1 MLKRS
6 DDREILEKVL
16 STDELSVVK
25 KAYVMYKGM
34 EESTHKTFLL
44 RRINDVI
51 SMARYISLSY
61 PAFNQY
67 DYDVL
72 GYRLNNLKISM
83 AHMNKE
89 PNNDLSLSYMVDSNC
104 FPLLLSSIHFLDS
117 QNYNEVSNL
126 LSLIASDCNGEETIS
141 GELKSMVGPTHHILY
156 TRVGNKKLVYNVFSN
171 FKPGL
176 DKKDLLAIKESCK
189 ERKDVLG
196 DPVIQ
201 SIIDDSIYAVLHFN
215 LTAPDNGYRLVKER
229 KDYPER

>member
-6 DDREILEKVL
+6 DDADILEKIL
-16 STDELSVVK
+16 NEDELSVVK
-25 KAYVMYKGM
+25 NAYSMYNGM
-34 EESTHKTFLL
+34 EDGTHKIFLL

-51 SMARYISLSY
+51 SMARYIDLSY

-72 GYRLNNLKISM
+72 GYRLNNLRISM
-83 AHMNKE
+83 AHMDKE
-89 PNNDLSLSYMVDSNC
+89 PSNDLSLSYMVDSNC
-104 FPLLLSSIHFLDS
+104 FPLLLSSLHFLDT
-117 QNYNEVSNL
+117 QNYN
-126 LSLIASDCNGEETIS
+126 DEETVF

-156 TRVGNKKLVYNVFSN
+156 TRVGNKKMVYNVFSN

-176 DKKDLLAIKESCK
+176 KKKDLLAIKESCK
-189 ERKDVLG
+189 ERKDVLL

-201 SIIDDSIYAVLHFN
+201 SIIDDSIYSVLHFN
-215 LTAPDNGYRLVKER
+215 FAAPNNGYRLVKER

>member
-6 DDREILEKVL
+6 DDADILEKIL
-16 STDELSVVK
+16 TKDELSVVK
-25 KAYVMYKGM
+25 NAYSMYKGM
-34 EESTHKTFLL
+34 EDGTHKIFLL

-51 SMARYISLSY
+51 SMARYIDLSY

-72 GYRLNNLKISM
+72 GYRLNNLRISM
-83 AHMNKE
+83 AHMDKE
-89 PNNDLSLSYMVDSNC
+89 PSNDLSLSYMVDSNC
-104 FPLLLSSIHFLDS
+104 FPLLLSSIHFLDI
-117 QNYNEVSNL
+117 QNYNEINNL
-126 LSLIASDCNGEETIS
+126 LSLIAGDCNGEETVF

-156 TRVGNKKLVYNVFSN
+156 TRVGNKKMVYNVFSN

-176 DKKDLLAIKESCK
+176 KKKDLLAIKESCN
-189 ERKDVLG
+189 ERKDVLL

-201 SIIDDSIYAVLHFN
+201 SIIDDSIYSVLHFN
-215 LTAPDNGYRLVKER
+215 LSAPNNGYRLVKER